1 MNVNNAH
8 GHNGGTTTSA
18 CINPN
23 RSTERN
29 NPQPNLTFPIL
40 NDFPKYLL
48 NEDCKYPLNNSSS
61 PKPTI
66 NI

>member
-8 GHNGGTTTSA
+8 GQVGGTVTNA
-18 CINPN
+18 CIIPN
-23 RSTERN
+23 RTAARI
-29 NPQPNLTFPIL
+29 NPQPNLTLPIL

-61 PKPTI
+61 PNPTI